1 MTKITNRVREAWAD
15 KSPALGVWLAL
26 PGLGGAQ
33 MCADNSLD
41 YACIDQQHGLI
52 DYMQFVEML
61 PSISA
66 QRVTP
71 VTRVPDLSPAYI
83 GKVLDAGA
91 QGVIVP
97 MVNNREDANVVVQAC
112 RYPPAGIRSYG
123 PIRSSISLGSRDP
136 EELGADAL
144 AIVMIETLEGL
155 ENVDEI
161 AATPGLDAIYVG
173 PADLA
178 LALGLPPDLDKDEP
192 EHVRAVRRIRDAC
205 RAHGVAPGIQCGS
218 GEAAFRFLEDGF
230 TFVTVTKDSALLT
243 GGVARELAAAHG
255 RGPAAAAAYT

>member
-1 MTKITNRVREAWAD
+1 MTAITNRVREAWAG
-15 KSPALGVWLAL
+15 SRPALGVWLAL

-33 MCADNSLD
+33 MCSDPGLD

-52 DYMQFVEML
+52 DYDGFLGML
-61 PSISA
+61 SGITA
-66 QRVTP
+66 RGVAP

-91 QGVIVP
+91 QGVIAP
-97 MVNNREDANVVVQAC
+97 LVNTAEDAAAVVAAC
-112 RYPPAGIRSYG
+112 RYPPDGIRSYG

-144 AIVMIETLEGL
+144 SIVMVETRQGVD
-155 ENVDEI
+155 NVEQI
-161 AATPGLDAIYVG
+161 AATSGLDGIYIG

-178 LALGLPPDLDKDEP
+178 LGLGLPPALDKDEP
-192 EHVRAVRRIRDAC
+192 EHVEAVARIRDAC
-205 RAHGVAPGIQCGS
+205 LQNGIAAGIQCGS
-218 GEAAFRFLEDGF
+218 GVAAARYVEEGF

-243 GGVARELAAAHG
+243 GGVARELAAAQGHEDDVEV
-255 RGPAAAAAYT
+255 AYT